1 MKKNKILFLILALVL
16 LSTVGCNARQMR
28 LDRTQTRLGVERPN
42 NMTRRNDLGDPNMG
56 PDNVNRNRNFDTNL
70 NNNLDPN
77 TRPELRGRN
86 NLSNQNLRT
95 EIGRN
100 ATDID
105 FLARSSYI
113 ARKVEDFNEV
123 DEASVLITGD
133 TALVGVKTK
142 DNVKGEITTDLKQK
156 IENKVKNTD
165 NRIKNVA
172 VTASPDIATR
182 IRDMTFDIERGR
194 PLSGFAVEIKEILR
208 RITPIK

>member
-16 LSTVGCNARQMR
+16 VATVGCNTRQMR
-28 LDRTQTRLGVERPN
+28 LDRTQTRLGIERPN
-42 NMTRRNDLGDPNMG
+42 NMARRNDLGDPNMG
-56 PDNVNRNRNFDTNL
+56 PDTVNRNRNLDTNL

-77 TRPELRGRN
+77 TRPELRGGN
-86 NLSNQNLRT
+86 NSPNQNLRT
-95 EIGRN
+95 EVGRN
-100 ATDID
+100 ATDTD

-156 IENKVKNTD
+156 IETKIKNTD

-208 RITPIK
+208 RITPVK